1 MTTSTSFAQVA
12 NNLLNV
18 LQGCSKTIRLLLAMF
33 LTLTV
38 SANVWGE
45 EVTYVFTT
53 KDWAAKIGSTSANW
67 TVGKSGAGFSNNG
80 IQVTTNASGANATS
94 PIAFDNISQ
103 VIVTYNTNK
112 SAGAGTLDVKIGDN
126 SKISQD
132 WKYSGSGDGRTSN
145 YTATFNL
152 SHVQNG
158 KVTLTANT
166 TTNSIYVVSIKVIT
180 ADAKKYKIIYDANGG
195 STTCVDD
202 EYEGGATVNVCA
214 TSPINL
220 GNSFTGWKR
229 NDNADVV
236 SAGDSFTMPEND
248 VTLTAQWTPLTQYTV
263 TWSVDGKTLSTVAV
277 YENSKVSSVP
287 TVTELPCGDKFVGWT
302 TDPITTPQN
311 KAPTV
316 FTTVDGSP
324 KITEDKTFYAV
335 FADYVNE

>member
-1 MTTSTSFAQVA
+1 
-12 NNLLNV
+12 
-18 LQGCSKTIRLLLAMF
+18 MF

-67 TVGKSGAGFSNNG
+67 TSGKSGTGFSNNG
-80 IQVTTNASGANATS
+80 IQVTTASSGANATS
-94 PIAFDNISQ
+94 PISFDNISQ

-112 SAGAGTLDVKIGDN
+112 SGGAGTLDVKIGDN
-126 SKISQD
+126 SKISQN

-152 SHVQNG
+152 SPVQNG

-195 STTCVDD
+195 FTTCEEN
-202 EYEGGATVNVCA
+202 EYEGDATVDVCA
-214 TSPINL
+214 DLPINL

-229 NDNADVV
+229 SDNADVV
-236 SAGDSFTMPEND
+236 SAGGTFTMPEND
-248 VTLTAQWTPLTQYTV
+248 VTLTAQWTPLAQYTV
-263 TWSVDGKTLSTVAV
+263 TWMVDKETLSTEDV
-277 YENSKVSSVP
+277 YENGKVSTVP
-287 TVTELPCGDKFVGWT
+287 TAPDPANNCGEVFAGWT
-302 TDPITTPQN
+302 TIPIDGTTSTKPS
-311 KAPTV
+311 V
-316 FTTVDGSP
+316 LFTTVDGSP
-324 KITEDKTFYAV
+324 TITKATIFYAV